1 MDNENEVIEND
12 NNEVELIEVSDELE
26 LENSNEVEN
35 DGAQSNDDTN
45 DSNEEEET
53 QAQMFT
59 QDEVDKMIASRVNRL
74 EREYQKKFKENEGL
88 INTLKA
94 GLGKDNVNEI
104 ESDLRSFYSEQG
116 IKIPE
121 QPKYDEYEE
130 KILARAYSDE
140 IIQAGES
147 EMEKVAN
154 QIASKPYEQ
163 RSIREIET
171 LNILGKELME
181 RKEVSELKSK
191 GIDTSILNEQKFKDF
206 RSKLNP
212 KINVSEAIDLYN
224 KVQSKEIKRPANP
237 GSATSVHTESKY
249 KDFYTSEEVDNLSK
263 KDLDNPQIF
272 NAVINSMNK
281 W

>member
-130 KILARAYSDE
+130 KILAIAYSDE
-140 IIQAGES
+140 VIQAGES

-191 GIDTSILNEQKFKDF
+191 GIDTSILNEQKFKEF

>member
-1 MDNENEVIEND
+1 
-12 NNEVELIEVSDELE
+12 
-26 LENSNEVEN
+26 
-35 DGAQSNDDTN
+35 
-45 DSNEEEET
+45 
-53 QAQMFT
+53 
-59 QDEVDKMIASRVNRL
+59 
-74 EREYQKKFKENEGL
+74 
-88 INTLKA
+88 
-94 GLGKDNVNEI
+94 
-104 ESDLRSFYSEQG
+104 
-116 IKIPE
+116 
-121 QPKYDEYEE
+121 
-130 KILARAYSDE
+130 
-140 IIQAGES
+140 
-147 EMEKVAN
+147 
-154 QIASKPYEQ
+154 
-163 RSIREIET
+163 
-171 LNILGKELME
+171 ME

-191 GIDTSILNEQKFKDF
+191 GIDTSILNEQKFKEF

>member
-1 MDNENEVIEND
+1 MDNKNEVIEND

-130 KILARAYSDE
+130 KILAKAYSDE
-140 IIQAGES
+140 VIQAGES